1 MKTII
6 ERGAS
11 WTLEETKLL
20 LSLWGQDLIVRQST
34 NAKRSKEV
42 YEKISEKFAQN
53 GFERTPDQVRTRVF
67 NMIAEYRRI
76 LKDPSPER
84 MRKCIFFDPLDR
96 IYSAKNLGEIKAILD
111 NYEPEFP
118 CSPSSN
124 TISSEKGEDSLSD
137 SDIVIDTNKQQDA
150 ATATGLDV
158 KSTSKKQQES
168 GDDTTSA
175 PTPQSKKIR
184 LSSAEAAKNQTTTTT
199 TTTTTSTTGSSTATN
214 NTTTATGKD
223 FNQSQ
228 DTPSTPSGS
237 SKQSKVLASSKATET
252 PTATVAVTTMA
263 ATNTVDASDTRPRVM
278 GIYGIEAKQS
288 SDQASKQQRSLLLPH
303 GAGTSS
309 SASPSTSTPITKITT
324 TTSANNNTPSY
335 ININSTKLPIIR
347 TNQLIGPN
355 GNESINLANGT
366 ATRLPTT
373 AAISHQLYQ
382 APVNTFDVTSS
393 ALLIDR
399 MFAHLS
405 RESENMRE
413 WIALEKERL
422 AIEKIRRQ
430 QETEREF
437 RRERVLM
444 DTLMKFQDQWL
455 SFLSRLDPKT
465 IESLG
470 ETPPELK
477 IPPPTAT
484 TASSSATTSSTT
496 AATTDNVPHLLS
508 QTTATYSTLSN
519 SNNNNNTNSNSS
531 AANCATNNSSSST
544 SKQTPETDKQ

>member
-20 LSLWGQDLIVRQST
+20 LALWGQDLIQRQST

-42 YEKISEKFAQN
+42 YEKISEKFTQN

-76 LKDPSPER
+76 LKDPNPER
-84 MRKCIFFDPLDR
+84 MKKCIFYEPLDK
-96 IYSAKNLGEIKAILD
+96 IYHAKSLDEIKAILD
-111 NYEPEFP
+111 EYEPEFP

-124 TISSEKGEDSLSD
+124 AVSSEKGEESITDGEEDAEPAKRPRMDSP
-137 SDIVIDTNKQQDA
+137 
-150 ATATGLDV
+150 
-158 KSTSKKQQES
+158 KSNQVQ
-168 GDDTTSA
+168 A
-175 PTPQSKKIR
+175 
-184 LSSAEAAKNQTTTTT
+184 NQTS
-199 TTTTTSTTGSSTATN
+199 TTTTSTSTTTTGNSTSSTTQGNAS
-214 NTTTATGKD
+214 D
-223 FNQSQ
+223 P
-228 DTPSTPSGS
+228 PS
-237 SKQSKVLASSKATET
+237 ASSNKQTKTQTTSDPVTAVYSATPISSST
-252 PTATVAVTTMA
+252 TIRTQQSLLMPQATVS
-263 ATNTVDASDTRPRVM
+263 TV
-278 GIYGIEAKQS
+278 
-288 SDQASKQQRSLLLPH
+288 
-303 GAGTSS
+303 
-309 SASPSTSTPITKITT
+309 PSTSTPITKF

-347 TNQLIGPN
+347 TQQLIGNN
-355 GNESINLANGT
+355 GNESINLNGT

-422 AIEKIRRQ
+422 AIEKQRRQ

-437 RRERVLM
+437 RRERALM
-444 DTLMKFQDQWL
+444 ETLTKFQDQWL
-455 SFLSRLDPKT
+455 SFLSRLDPR
-465 IESLG
+465 IVESLG
-470 ETPPELK
+470 
-477 IPPPTAT
+477 PPPSEPQEAT
-484 TASSSATTSSTT
+484 EPPQPPITQ
-496 AATTDNVPHLLS
+496 N
-508 QTTATYSTLSN
+508 TATYSMLSSN
-519 SNNNNNTNSNSS
+519 INNNN
-531 AANCATNNSSSST
+531 ST
-544 SKQTPETDKQ
+544 TKAESEKNEKS